1 MKYIPDLKKSLVAKL
16 VLAFVLVAVVPML
29 VASRFTTA
37 LIADVVNR
45 NIERW
50 LGEATEYMRH
60 SVDETQESL
69 TAISGLIDARFDGSV
84 GFTPKELT
92 ALSYMEVDALW
103 LRDGDGGLLYSSM
116 PAGRIAE
123 PLYPG
128 APFSWI
134 AMDDGTR
141 RLAVTSRRAFTA
153 DDGKARILELASWF
167 TIDSSE
173 SGASGPV
180 ILRIFLP
187 EGAGFRQAFSS
198 APDRGYRIPHSAL
211 RDIQKGAIK
220 VFIPETDWTDD
231 EPGAHSLLSIARG
244 ANGEVQAVFVTSA
257 LLLPFRG
264 WLAGPALFWIFFVSG
279 TLLSA
284 GIGYV
289 LARKLVKPLRQL
301 NEGVRDIAAG
311 NLDCR
316 IPVRGKDEVAELTAG
331 FNLMARQLQIMQHEG
346 IQSARRERSR
356 MLGEIALGF
365 AHEIRNPLVVIKTSA
380 EVVLSSLTNRSR
392 EVRLLGFVVEEV
404 ARINNLISEFL
415 SFAKPSPLKL
425 EYFPLFPLVQ
435 EITELSSAEMDKRRI
450 RALVSNEAQDDRVL
464 GERSQIRQVLLNL
477 VLNAMDAMPEG
488 GTLSMRLYEE
498 SGRVCIEI
506 RDTGVGIPP
515 ELLPTI
521 HMPFIST
528 KKNGLGLGLSKAYA
542 IIEEHGGGIACT
554 STAGEGTVFT
564 VCLNR

>member
-1 MKYIPDLKKSLVAKL
+1 MKYIPDLKRSLVTKL

-29 VASRFTTA
+29 MASKFTTA
-37 LIADVVNR
+37 LIADVVNK

-50 LGEATEYMRH
+50 LGEATAYMRH
-60 SVDETQESL
+60 SVDETHESL
-69 TAISGLIDARFDGSV
+69 KAVGGLIDARFDGNVAFSK
-84 GFTPKELT
+84 KELA

-103 LRDGDGGLLYSSM
+103 LRDENGGLLYSSM
-116 PAGRIAE
+116 AKGRITG

-134 AMDDGTR
+134 AMDDGAR
-141 RLAVTSRRAFTA
+141 RIAITSRRVFTA
-153 DDGKARILELASWF
+153 NDGKNRILELASWF
-167 TIDSSE
+167 NIDYSDNS
-173 SGASGPV
+173 ASGPV

-187 EGAGFRQAFSS
+187 KDGEFRQVYSS
-198 APDRGYRIPHSAL
+198 ASDGGYRIPHKAL
-211 RDIQKGAIK
+211 RAIKKGAIS
-220 VFIPETDWTDD
+220 VFIPENDWTDD
-231 EPGAHSLLSIARG
+231 IPGAHSLISVARG
-244 ANGEVQAVFVTSA
+244 DGGEVLAVFVTSA
-257 LLLPFRG
+257 QLLPFRG
-264 WLAGPALFWIFFVSG
+264 WLASPALFWIFFISG

-289 LARKLVKPLRQL
+289 LARKLVKPLLQL

-311 NLDCR
+311 NLNCQ
-316 IPVRGKDEVAELTAG
+316 IPVRGGDEVAELTAG
-331 FNLMARQLQIMQHEG
+331 FNIMARQLQIMQHEG
-346 IQSARRERSR
+346 IQSARQERSR

-380 EVVLSSLTNRSR
+380 EVVLSSLTNRSK

-425 EYFPLFPLVQ
+425 ENFPLFPLVQ
-435 EITELSSAEMDKRRI
+435 EIVEISAAEMDKRHI
-450 RALVSNEAQDDRVL
+450 SATVSNEAQDDRVL

-477 VLNAMDAMPEG
+477 VLNAMDAMPQG
-488 GTLSMRLYEE
+488 GALSVRLYAEN
-498 SGRVCIEI
+498 GQVCIEI
-506 RDTGVGIPP
+506 GDTGVGIPP
-515 ELLPTI
+515 KLLPTI

-542 IIEEHGGGIACT
+542 IIEEHGGGITCS
-554 STAGEGTVFT
+554 STVGEGTVFT